1 VEYRKIRY
9 ATKNDIVYNLIKEKI
24 LDGEFKLGSQLIIRN
39 LAKEFNVSETPVREA
54 IKRLE
59 VEGLVEVTPHVG
71 ITVSV
76 PSLEKTKEILNV
88 RLILEPKATE
98 MFIENLSD
106 KALKELDDILN
117 DMKEAAK
124 EKDVKKYSLL
134 DKEFH
139 DIIYKFCGNEV
150 LYEIITNL
158 WGRSERTR
166 SVFGI
171 SVERMNISLGD
182 HIKLLDSIKK
192 KDKKTAVEV
201 VKSHK
206 EQSFKI
212 LLEYVISYYKG
223 MEMDKYLL

>member
-1 VEYRKIRY
+1 MEYRKIRY

-76 PSLEKTKEILNV
+76 PSLEKTKEILDV

-106 KALKELDDILN
+106 EALKELDDILN

-192 KDKKTAVEV
+192 RDKRTAVEI

-212 LLEYVISYYKG
+212 LLEHVITYYTRNG
-223 MEMDKYLL
+223 NG